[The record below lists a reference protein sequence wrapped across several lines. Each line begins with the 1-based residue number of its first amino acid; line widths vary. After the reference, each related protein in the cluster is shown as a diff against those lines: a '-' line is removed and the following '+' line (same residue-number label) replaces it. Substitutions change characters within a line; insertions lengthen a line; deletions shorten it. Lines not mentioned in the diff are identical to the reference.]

1 MEGVRLIFS
10 PAYSAP
16 LAVVVVVAVL
26 EVSPPHLT
34 TTVTIPTAAA
44 AAAASSYIEA
54 KSRNCLHNDSYMRL
68 VCGILKVGVPP
79 FEKVVIASRSGNLK
93 CFLVHDIS

>member
-16 LAVVVVVAVL
+16 LAVVVVAAVL

-34 TTVTIPTAAA
+34 TTVTIPTA

-79 FEKVVIASRSGNLK
+79 FEKVVIASPSGNLK
-93 CFLVHDIS
+93 CSLVHDIS